1 MDPNLLF
8 TAGIELLI
16 VWLAISLH
24 EASHAWVARR
34 CGDPTAAEQ
43 GRASLNPL
51 RHLDLFG
58 SLLFPL
64 VLAAFGASVF
74 GWGRPTPVDIAKLRR
89 PARDEVLVA
98 LAGVAANA
106 LVVVVA
112 MVALAVAVKAL
123 GGEARQ
129 AAMYTVLHRTADA
142 ARLSGFPVMFT
153 LVQLATINAF
163 LVLFNL
169 LPLPPLDG
177 GQVAL
182 MYLPEDWAA
191 RLSGIR
197 PFGLTVAI
205 LLAAFVLIP
214 LFLLPFAGI
223 LGLVISFS

>member
-1 MDPNLLF
+1 MDPNHLF
-8 TAGIELLI
+8 TAGVELLI
-16 VWLAISLH
+16 VWLAITLH
-24 EASHAWVARR
+24 EASHAWVAQR

-58 SLLFPL
+58 SLFFPL
-64 VLAAFGASVF
+64 VLAAFGAHVF
-74 GWGRPTPVDIAKLRR
+74 GWGRPTPVDASKLRR

-106 LVVVVA
+106 LVVLLA
-112 MVALAVAVKAL
+112 MVLLVAAVKAL
-123 GGEARQ
+123 GGDARQ
-129 AAMYTVLHRTADA
+129 AALFTVLRRTDDA
-142 ARLSGFPVMFT
+142 ARLAGFPVMFT

-177 GQVAL
+177 GQLAL
-182 MYLPEDWAA
+182 MFLPADWAA

-197 PFGLTVAI
+197 PFGLTVLI
-205 LLAAFVLIP
+205 LLAGFILIP
-214 LFLLPFAGI
+214 LILLPFAGI